1 MQPNSWEEEKLGSE
15 LSSSSA
21 MSSWPSPSAKEKT
34 MVALIFESNDVLSD
48 KLVSASA
55 KEWTMVVLP
64 SISRATYAEAL
75 VLGSRR
81 GQRILPSP
89 PPSHLWET
97 LSAK

>member
-21 MSSWPSPSAKEKT
+21 ISSWTSASAKEKT

-64 SISRATYAEAL
+64 SISHAMHAEAL
-75 VLGSRR
+75 VL
-81 GQRILPSP
+81 
-89 PPSHLWET
+89 
-97 LSAK
+97 A